1 MVDIIYMKQDQ
12 DAIKKEYSEKREH
25 LHENSLKL
33 KTIVCVL
40 SMCVYLRVCV
50 HSDTPSLM

>member
-33 KTIVCVL
+33 KTW
-40 SMCVYLRVCV
+40 
-50 HSDTPSLM
+50 